1 LPRRAAGAQNGG
13 MPKRVLV
20 VDDHVATV
28 ETTVAFLRS
37 HGHDAK
43 GCYSGKEA
51 LEAVRD
57 FDPDAVVMDISM
69 PGITGW
75 DAART
80 IREDFPGKR
89 PLLIAVTGK
98 YKGAADL
105 ILTKMNGFD
114 HYFLKPTE
122 PAKLVELIERD
133 TASDQ

>member
-1 LPRRAAGAQNGG
+1 

-51 LEAVRD
+51 LQAVRD
-57 FDPDAVVMDISM
+57 FDPDA
-69 PGITGW
+69 
-75 DAART
+75 
-80 IREDFPGKR
+80 
-89 PLLIAVTGK
+89 AVTRK

-122 PAKLVELIERD
+122 PAKLAELIERD
-133 TASDQ
+133 TA